1 MERRSYVMA
10 TTRLTIIALVIFSAT
25 IFISPTT
32 ASNSFTYNL
41 IKSVDHDPQ
50 AFTQGLEIDGG
61 IMYESTGLYGH
72 SQLREISTTD
82 GSLIRSVDL
91 PSTVFGEGL
100 TVTGQTVLVL
110 TWKSGI
116 ILEFEKSNL
125 TQVGEHSLEG
135 EGWGICSFG
144 DRLFISN
151 GTNVLSV
158 RDPETLDPI
167 GNLVVGEGDQIWNL
181 NELECHG
188 HHILAHQWMTPF
200 VHIISASNG
209 EIISTVDL
217 SGLPSGTSGD
227 RNEVMNGIAWDEDS
241 EGYWITGKNWTYMH
255 LVTFSEG
262 DTASE
267 NPSNLQ
273 TGTPTLIGGTIL
285 ITIFSLVASMAIY
298 SIFWPSGLIINNDEE

>member
-125 TQVGEHSLEG
+125 TQVGEHSLDG
-135 EGWGICSFG
+135 EGWGICS
-144 DRLFISN
+144 
-151 GTNVLSV
+151 LS
-158 RDPETLDPI
+158 LI
-167 GNLVVGEGDQIWNL
+167 
-181 NELECHG
+181 
-188 HHILAHQWMTPF
+188 HI
-200 VHIISASNG
+200 
-209 EIISTVDL
+209 
-217 SGLPSGTSGD
+217 
-227 RNEVMNGIAWDEDS
+227 
-241 EGYWITGKNWTYMH
+241 
-255 LVTFSEG
+255 
-262 DTASE
+262 
-267 NPSNLQ
+267 
-273 TGTPTLIGGTIL
+273 
-285 ITIFSLVASMAIY
+285 
-298 SIFWPSGLIINNDEE
+298 

>member
-1 MERRSYVMA
+1 M
-10 TTRLTIIALVIFSAT
+10 TIIALVIFSAT

-82 GSLIRSVDL
+82 GSIIRSVDL

-125 TQVGEHSLEG
+125 T
-135 EGWGICSFG
+135 
-144 DRLFISN
+144 
-151 GTNVLSV
+151 
-158 RDPETLDPI
+158 
-167 GNLVVGEGDQIWNL
+167 
-181 NELECHG
+181 
-188 HHILAHQWMTPF
+188 
-200 VHIISASNG
+200 
-209 EIISTVDL
+209 
-217 SGLPSGTSGD
+217 
-227 RNEVMNGIAWDEDS
+227 S
-241 EGYWITGKNWTYMH
+241 E
-255 LVTFSEG
+255 
-262 DTASE
+262 
-267 NPSNLQ
+267 
-273 TGTPTLIGGTIL
+273 
-285 ITIFSLVASMAIY
+285 
-298 SIFWPSGLIINNDEE
+298 